1 MSKNL
6 FEIASRARWRFQ
18 TPAGLLPVE
27 ELWHIALIDAKVNVP
42 NLNVI
47 AQGLSKQIK
56 AQGEETENFV
66 NPTSKAGATKL
77 QLLQDQLEVVKYIIN
92 VRLEENKA
100 AEEVAERR
108 AKNAKI
114 REIMAQRKD
123 KALENM
129 TDAELEKL
137 LAD

>member
-6 FEIASRARWRFQ
+6 FEIASRARWRFS
-18 TPAGLLPVE
+18 TPAGMLPVE
-27 ELWHIALIDAKVNVP
+27 ELWDIALIDSKVNVP

-56 AQGEETENFV
+56 AQGEDTENFV

-77 QLLQDQLEVVKYIIN
+77 QLLQDQLEVVKYIIG
-92 VRLEENKA
+92 VRLEEQKA

-108 AKNAKI
+108 AKSAKI